1 LSHQTQL
8 LLNGLLL
15 GGFYVSVALG
25 FSLVWGILNI
35 VNLAHGAILILGGYI
50 TYFLVTGA
58 HVNAFATI
66 PIAMLALFAMGYFVQ
81 RSLINRVMR
90 APLLYTFLLTFGLE
104 LFIANLALFF
114 FKADLRGVNT
124 DLASLQLGGLIVDT
138 TKLIAFVLALL
149 FALLLQIFLARS
161 RTGLAIQAVATDKD
175 AAQLMGVNLAH
186 TYALTFGIGAA
197 TAGLAGSLLA
207 MISSFSAS
215 FGGPYTLRAFVVVV
229 LGGLGSVT
237 GAVVGG
243 LLFGLVQT
251 FCCSGIGIGYQDAVA
266 FGVLVLVLI
275 VRPQGIIGKPG

>member
-1 LSHQTQL
+1 MLQAQL
-8 LLNGLLL
+8 LINGLLL

-35 VNLAHGAILILGGYI
+35 VNLAHGAILIVGGYV

-66 PIAMLALFAMGYFVQ
+66 PIAMLALFALGYLLQ
-81 RSLINRVMR
+81 RYLINRVMR
-90 APLLYTFLLTFGLE
+90 APLLYTFLLCFGLE

-124 DLASLQLGGLIVDT
+124 ELASLQLGGLIIDT
-138 TKLIAFVLALL
+138 TKLIAFLLALL
-149 FALLLQIFLARS
+149 LALFLQVFLVRS

-186 TYALTFGIGAA
+186 TYALTFAIGAA

-215 FGGPYTLRAFVVVV
+215 AGGPYTLRAFVVVV

-237 GAVVGG
+237 GAIVGG
-243 LLFGLVQT
+243 LLFGVLQA
-251 FCCSGIGIGYQDAVA
+251 FCCTSIGIGYQDAVA

-275 VRPQGIIGKPG
+275 VRPQGIVGKPG

>member
-1 LSHQTQL
+1 MLQAQL
-8 LLNGLLL
+8 LINGLLL
-15 GGFYVSVALG
+15 GGFYVTVALG

-35 VNLAHGAILILGGYI
+35 VNLAHGANVILGAYV

-58 HVNAFATI
+58 HLNPFATI
-66 PIAMLALFAMGYFVQ
+66 PISMGLLFALGYVVQ
-81 RSLINRVMR
+81 RLLINRVMR

-104 LFIANLALFF
+104 LFIANVALFF
-114 FKADLRGVNT
+114 FKADLRGVN
-124 DLASLQLGGLIVDT
+124 LGIASLQIGELTISAA
-138 TKLIAFVLALL
+138 KLAAFVLAL
-149 FALLLQIFLARS
+149 FFAALLQLFLVRS

-215 FGGPYTLRAFVVVV
+215 AGGPYTLRAFVVVV

-237 GAVVGG
+237 GAVIGG
-243 LLFGLVQT
+243 LLFGVVQAL
-251 FCCSGIGIGYQDAVA
+251 CCTGIGIGYQDAIA
-266 FGVLVLVLI
+266 FGVLVLVLV
-275 VRPQGIIGKPG
+275 VRPQGIVGKPG